1 MQNCHI
7 WGKTILLALFL
18 FGFNCLKAQDDSLNL
33 NRIIS
38 LLEKLKTN
46 TTYWNQLNK
55 RYFSRPCNDSV
66 MFITTGVDTLK
77 VAIKD
82 ILQKEEPAQ
91 KHNIHIKTN
100 TIGLAAAIANASVE
114 IYIIPHLSF
123 TFPVY
128 YSAWNYFKTT
138 IKFRTFYIQP
148 EVRYWLDEDNDG
160 LFIGTHFGYGYYNV
174 ALDGK
179 CRYQDH
185 NRNTPA
191 IGGGLAIGYR
201 MPLGC
206 NNRWNLEFSLGCGA
220 YKLHYDKFQNTPVTK
235 RGLKTGEVKK
245 TYIGPD
251 QIGVSISYMLPEC
264 CKKGGRR

>member
-7 WGKTILLALFL
+7 WGKTILLTLFL
-18 FGFNCLKAQDDSLNL
+18 IGCNCLKAQDNSPNL
-33 NRIIS
+33 KRIFS
-38 LLEKLKTN
+38 LLDKLKSDS
-46 TTYWNQLNK
+46 TYWSQLNK
-55 RYFSRPCNDSV
+55 RYFSRSCNDSV
-66 MFITTGVDTLK
+66 IFITIGVDTLK
-77 VAIKD
+77 VAVKD
-82 ILQKEEPAQ
+82 ILQKEEPVQ

-100 TIGLAAAIANASVE
+100 AIGLAAAIANAAVE
-114 IYIIPHLSF
+114 IDIIPHLSI

-138 IKFRTFYIQP
+138 IKFRTFNIQP
-148 EVRYWLDEDNDG
+148 ELRYWFEEDNES
-160 LFIGTHFGYGYYNV
+160 LFVGTHFGYGYYNV

-185 NRNTPA
+185 NRRTPA

-201 MPLGC
+201 MPLDC
-206 NNRWNLEFSLGCGA
+206 NNRWNMEFSFGCGV
-220 YKLHYDKFQNTPVTK
+220 YNLHYDKFQNTPVTK

-251 QIGVSISYMLPEC
+251 QMGISISYLLPE
-264 CKKGGRR
+264 CKKGGRK